1 MNIFKLAKSTINRV
15 RLDFALKK
23 RFPEL
28 TLERNVIIKGNLD
41 NLTIK
46 GKALIQSGSVIHLGG
61 MDWCENKG
69 CLEVGGNAVIS
80 PNCVIYAAGPGGV
93 RIGNNFDCG
102 PGVCVFSSRTH
113 YQKGPN
119 SHVFAPVVI
128 GNNVTLFANSVIDIG
143 VTIGNGAVIAA
154 CSVVVDDVPDN
165 TLVGGAPA
173 RIIASDIKRV

>member
-1 MNIFKLAKSTINRV
+1 MNIFRNAKSTINTV
-15 RLDFALKK
+15 RLGFALKK

-28 TLERNVIIKGNLD
+28 TVERNVIVKGNLD
-41 NLTIK
+41 NLFIK

-69 CLEVGGNAVIS
+69 YLEIGNNAVIS

-93 RIGNNFDCG
+93 KIGKNFDCG

-113 YQKGPN
+113 YQNSPD

-128 GNNVTLFANSVIDIG
+128 GNDVTLFANSVIDIG
-143 VTIGNGAVIAA
+143 VTIGNGAVVAA

-165 TLVGGAPA
+165 TLVGGTPA
-173 RIIASDIKRV
+173 KIISSSIKRV